1 MEPRQNQ
8 ASEAAMSNL
17 NNSLDELAHIIE
29 RAVAR
34 GESLGDFDAHVRLAS
49 LWALRANRPT
59 APSHAIYT
67 PMLCV
72 MAQGAKQI
80 TLGAQALV
88 YNRGRFLLNS
98 VALPASGQV
107 IEATPHRPCLWIMLE
122 LDAATIASVIVESGL
137 IIPAG
142 AAPLPAMETPAINVN
157 LLDAVVRLARLF
169 EAPGDAPFLA
179 TLLMREIVYR
189 LLQTDQAPRLLQIA
203 AGGGQT
209 QRVLSAIEWVRCNF
223 DKPLKLEALA
233 RETGMSLSAL
243 HHHFKDVTGL
253 SPLQFGKQ
261 MRLQEAKR
269 LMLAGELDAAS
280 AGGRVGYDD
289 PSHFSRDYRRFF
301 GAPPRRHVEDLL
313 RAVAA

>member
-1 MEPRQNQ
+1 MSRSN
-8 ASEAAMSNL
+8 SNSFDLDAA
-17 NNSLDELAHIIE
+17 LDELAHLIAG
-29 RAVAR
+29 AVAR
-34 GESLGDFDAHVRLAS
+34 GQALGDFDAHIRMGP

-107 IEATPHRPCLWIMLE
+107 IEATPHCPCLWIMLE

-137 IIPAG
+137 MIPAG
-142 AAPLPAMETPAINVN
+142 GAPLPAMETPAIGAD
-157 LLDAVVRLARLF
+157 LLGAVVRWARLL
-169 EAPGDAPFLA
+169 EAPDDAKFLA
-179 TLLMREIVYR
+179 PLLMREIVYR
-189 LLQTDQAPRLLQIA
+189 LLQTDQAPRLRQIA

-223 DKPLKLEALA
+223 DKPLKLEELA
-233 RETGMSLSAL
+233 RQSGMSLSAL

-269 LMLAGELDAAS
+269 LMLRGDLDAAG

-301 GAPPRRHVEDLL
+301 GAPPRRHIAGLKN
-313 RAVAA
+313 AVA

>member
-1 MEPRQNQ
+1 MPSSHPCERD
-8 ASEAAMSNL
+8 A
-17 NNSLDELAHIIE
+17 SLDELARIVE

-34 GESLGDFDAHVRLAS
+34 GAAWGDFDAHARLGS

-59 APSHAIYT
+59 KPSHAIYT
-67 PMLCV
+67 PVLCV
-72 MAQGAKQI
+72 MAQGTKQI

-107 IEATPHRPCLWIMLE
+107 IEATPQCPCLWIMLE
-122 LDAATIASVIVESGL
+122 LDAATVASVIVESGL
-137 IIPAG
+137 TIPAG
-142 AAPLPAMETPAINVN
+142 GAPLPAMETPAINGD
-157 LLDAVVRLARLF
+157 LLSAAVRLARLF
-169 EAPGDAPFLA
+169 DAPRDAQFLA
-179 TLLMREIVYR
+179 PLLVREIVYR
-189 LLQTDQAPRLLQIA
+189 LLQTGQAPRLRQIA
-203 AGGGQT
+203 ASGGQT
-209 QRVLSAIEWVRCNF
+209 QRVLGAIEWVRCNF
-223 DKPLKLEALA
+223 DKPLKLEELA

-243 HHHFKDVTGL
+243 HHHFKAVTGL

-269 LMLAGELDAAS
+269 LMLRGDLDAAG

-301 GAPPRRHVEDLL
+301 GAPPRRHIAGLKN
-313 RAVAA
+313 AVA

>member
-1 MEPRQNQ
+1 MPNSHSPELD
-8 ASEAAMSNL
+8 NL
-17 NNSLDELAHIIE
+17 LDELAQIIE
-29 RAVAR
+29 RAVA
-34 GESLGDFDAHVRLAS
+34 GGAALGDFDAHVRLGP

-80 TLGAQALV
+80 TMGAQNLV

-107 IEATPHRPCLWIMLE
+107 IEATPHCPCLWVMLE
-122 LDAATIASVIVESGL
+122 LDAATIASVFVESEL
-137 IIPAG
+137 ALPASS
-142 AAPLPAMETPAINVN
+142 APLAAMETPAINAN

-169 EAPGDAPFLA
+169 ETPNDAKFLA
-179 TLLMREIVYR
+179 PLLTREIVYR
-189 LLQTDQAPRLLQIA
+189 LLQTDQAPRLHQIA
-203 AGGGQT
+203 ASGGQT
-209 QRVLSAIEWVRCNF
+209 QRVLGAIEWVRQNF
-223 DKPLKLEALA
+223 DKPLKLEKLA